1 MSLLDNDGLY
11 FLPLGGSD
19 CIGMNM
25 YAYAVNGEIIVVD
38 CGYAFLNDDYPGMDL
53 SFADPSFLENYADRV
68 KGLFITHAHEDH
80 FGAIAQVWPKLNC
93 PVYAMRFTAGLI
105 RERLKEYHLDSEVP
119 LFEVNDHPEIVLGDF
134 DVRFVPVTHSVPETC
149 ALLIKTP
156 KGTVVH
162 ATDWRFDDDKT
173 DIIQTD
179 YAALKKAA
187 KEGVDIFV
195 CDSTN
200 VLVDKPQYSEFD
212 VRQSL
217 LNLVP
222 LYQKGLIATC
232 FASNLMRLESLVL
245 AAEKAG
251 RTPILVG
258 RTLIKNMKIAKECG
272 FFPNLPQVYDVKEA
286 KDIPSDKAMYICTGS
301 QGNYRSALSSI
312 VKGEH
317 KDVKLAKG
325 DAIIFSSKIIPGNED
340 KIERMQEN
348 LMEQGV
354 EVIREE
360 EFLVHTSGHANR
372 NDLKKMYR
380 LLKPKVLMPV
390 HGDKRFVREH
400 QRFAYSLGLQQV
412 ELSRDGDLFRYKDG
426 KMECLENIPVDV
438 LAVDRKQVVSLSS
451 QVVRNRK
458 RIAYNCS
465 VFISVVFDRK
475 WNLKDLQISSIDI
488 LEESAFKL
496 LADEIKEDI
505 EKQIPKAVVDYNYR
519 EQAIADFI
527 RGRIR
532 RKIHNATD
540 IRPVTFFHMYVM
552 GHQAVGE
559 VDKPDEEESLQVLA
573 DN

>member
-232 FASNLMRLESLVL
+232 FSSNLMRLESLVL